1 MQMGGATVKRKY
13 MVRQGLMILNQ
24 LFLIVFLCV
33 MNAVGAKMPAEN
45 TVHIVLLTFLFW
57 DGYYISGKNIKG
69 NPVLSQFAILL
80 ILFGWYFGLSLF
92 SSYSLADTA
101 SVAILPICLYQLM
114 NFVQAFLF
122 QGANYKERRIFR
134 SGTAILCFTATL
146 SFFIDR
152 ESFYILY
159 NIQFLV
165 SFAWCIAI
173 SVIHRKRV
181 WFVLKSQR
189 KQLLFSAIFVLLP
202 FICYV
207 IAFSRKENYVEQMGL
222 YLIVILTFV
231 SIHSIIFRAKSQKPF
246 FTLSWPITAIFLFMC
261 IASFVLLVWLFGLP
275 ILTAVT
281 LLYLLIFCG
290 LIYRLLLFWKA
301 SKSDNY
307 ASDAVPSFYEY
318 TVAQLKHEEAL
329 RKEFTNYL
337 HDDILQDILSMKN
350 LLHKAG
356 QPEVQR
362 LLDDT
367 LRKLTSSIRSQM
379 QAYHPKLLK
388 NLTFKENLQS
398 VLDSITNDNNTTV
411 ALDCKGDIFLV
422 EPYTMLV
429 CRFARELTVNALKH
443 SHATRIEV
451 KLQQEHDMIALQVS
465 DNGDGFSVTADNPS
479 LHHGLSSINEQV
491 AFLNGQ
497 MTIKANPEGGTSVD
511 IQILMKGDESYASF
525 VGR

>member
-1 MQMGGATVKRKY
+1 MGGAAVKRKY

-33 MNAVGAKMPAEN
+33 MNTVGAKLPAEN

-181 WFVLKSQR
+181 WFVLKSQ
-189 KQLLFSAIFVLLP
+189 A
-202 FICYV
+202 
-207 IAFSRKENYVEQMGL
+207 
-222 YLIVILTFV
+222 
-231 SIHSIIFRAKSQKPF
+231 
-246 FTLSWPITAIFLFMC
+246 TAIFSNLC
-261 IASFVLLVWLFGLP
+261 SAS
-275 ILTAVT
+275 I
-281 LLYLLIFCG
+281 YLL
-290 LIYRLLLFWKA
+290 R
-301 SKSDNY
+301 D
-307 ASDAVPSFYEY
+307 SFF
-318 TVAQLKHEEAL
+318 QK
-329 RKEFTNYL
+329 
-337 HDDILQDILSMKN
+337 
-350 LLHKAG
+350 
-356 QPEVQR
+356 
-362 LLDDT
+362 
-367 LRKLTSSIRSQM
+367 
-379 QAYHPKLLK
+379 
-388 NLTFKENLQS
+388 
-398 VLDSITNDNNTTV
+398 
-411 ALDCKGDIFLV
+411 
-422 EPYTMLV
+422 
-429 CRFARELTVNALKH
+429 RELC
-443 SHATRIEV
+443 
-451 KLQQEHDMIALQVS
+451 
-465 DNGDGFSVTADNPS
+465 
-479 LHHGLSSINEQV
+479 
-491 AFLNGQ
+491 
-497 MTIKANPEGGTSVD
+497 
-511 IQILMKGDESYASF
+511 
-525 VGR
+525 

>member
-1 MQMGGATVKRKY
+1 
-13 MVRQGLMILNQ
+13 
-24 LFLIVFLCV
+24 
-33 MNAVGAKMPAEN
+33 MPAEN

-122 QGANYKERRIFR
+122 QGANYKGRRIFR

-222 YLIVILTFV
+222 LKANKRCLTSTMCACRR
-231 SIHSIIFRAKSQKPF
+231 SIRAKDITKDQTKGSSVVIHLAKILLMYGIYRMSRQSTSKKQNIPASSRLQ
-246 FTLSWPITAIFLFMC
+246 LSDAESIFLIFFY
-261 IASFVLLVWLFGLP
+261 I
-275 ILTAVT
+275 
-281 LLYLLIFCG
+281 LLIRDFS
-290 LIYRLLLFWKA
+290 LKKNQYR
-301 SKSDNY
+301 
-307 ASDAVPSFYEY
+307 
-318 TVAQLKHEEAL
+318 
-329 RKEFTNYL
+329 
-337 HDDILQDILSMKN
+337 
-350 LLHKAG
+350 
-356 QPEVQR
+356 
-362 LLDDT
+362 
-367 LRKLTSSIRSQM
+367 
-379 QAYHPKLLK
+379 
-388 NLTFKENLQS
+388 
-398 VLDSITNDNNTTV
+398 
-411 ALDCKGDIFLV
+411 
-422 EPYTMLV
+422 
-429 CRFARELTVNALKH
+429 
-443 SHATRIEV
+443 
-451 KLQQEHDMIALQVS
+451 
-465 DNGDGFSVTADNPS
+465 
-479 LHHGLSSINEQV
+479 
-491 AFLNGQ
+491 
-497 MTIKANPEGGTSVD
+497 
-511 IQILMKGDESYASF
+511 
-525 VGR
+525 